1 MIVNRAE
8 QHYIKR
14 SHKSFKLI
22 DEMCFQSKNIYN
34 EANYLIRQ
42 KFIESGEIIKR
53 FDMQTIMKDES
64 CYKALGS
71 NTGQVTIQKLDQNW
85 KSFLIAVKDWS
96 KNPNK
101 YLGKPRIP
109 KYLKKD
115 GRFMVG
121 LTNNKFKIVD
131 GYIRFSWKK
140 LYPLNH
146 MFRTRIPDTA
156 KLMQIR
162 FVPKGI
168 YYVMEVCYQ
177 IEVPECVESS
187 NNVASID
194 IGVENFITMTNN
206 IGRKPI
212 VIKGGTIKSI
222 NQYFNKKKAKMQ
234 SELKKCNNK
243 DWSNGLEKLSCK
255 RYQMIKYQM
264 HCISKYVI
272 DYCDIYN
279 IDTLIVGHNKN
290 WKQENSGKQN
300 FTYIPY
306 QLFIDMLKYKCENN
320 GIKFI
325 EIVESY
331 TSGTSFLDNEE
342 PIKEN
347 YNKNR
352 RIYRGMFISN
362 KGIKIN
368 ADVNAAYQIMK
379 KAIPETLADGIEGA
393 YLHPTIINLTEVK
406 SVA

>member
-1 MIVNRAE
+1 
-8 QHYIKR
+8 
-14 SHKSFKLI
+14 
-22 DEMCFQSKNIYN
+22 
-34 EANYLIRQ
+34 
-42 KFIESGEIIKR
+42 
-53 FDMQTIMKDES
+53 
-64 CYKALGS
+64 
-71 NTGQVTIQKLDQNW
+71 
-85 KSFLIAVKDWS
+85 
-96 KNPNK
+96 
-101 YLGKPRIP
+101 
-109 KYLKKD
+109 
-115 GRFMVG
+115 
-121 LTNNKFKIVD
+121 
-131 GYIRFSWKK
+131 
-140 LYPLNH
+140 
-146 MFRTRIPDTA
+146 
-156 KLMQIR
+156 
-162 FVPKGI
+162 
-168 YYVMEVCYQ
+168 MEVCYQ

-206 IGRKPI
+206 IGRNPI

-272 DYCDIYN
+272 DYCDMHN

-300 FTYIPY
+300 FIYIPY

-342 PIKEN
+342 PIKR
-347 YNKNR
+347 K
-352 RIYRGMFISN
+352 
-362 KGIKIN
+362 
-368 ADVNAAYQIMK
+368 
-379 KAIPETLADGIEGA
+379 L
-393 YLHPTIINLTEVK
+393 
-406 SVA
+406 